1 MKTSTKIILAYTI
14 LLLTGALTIFI
25 AEIYVGK
32 QGQEKRLYNV
42 FTKQLP
48 PFSVVVAEENARFRI
63 EMSDTNSI
71 DWKLPKDMSIKG
83 EPAYVRND
91 TLFVTKT
98 LTGDAQDFVVRSK
111 ALTIIVT
118 SKGSC
123 IRLIDPILDKLTVL
137 GKGGEVFL
145 DNEQQKNTI
154 RIGQLDIVGK
164 KMDRIQI
171 SIPMNCLNAQ
181 LDSVELTTYAQVNE
195 ANLDLVKN
203 SYVQFNNYKLSRLKL
218 KKDSSC
224 WVKINYNHE
233 I

>member
-1 MKTSTKIILAYTI
+1 MKTSTKIILTYTI
-14 LLLTGALTIFI
+14 LLLTGALAIYI

-32 QGQEKRLYNV
+32 NAQDKKQYNT

-48 PFSVVVAEENARFRI
+48 PFSVVVAEEYAKFRI

-71 DWKLPKDMSIKG
+71 DWKLPKEIRLKG
-83 EPAYVRND
+83 EPAFVRND
-91 TLFVTKT
+91 TLFVKKT
-98 LTGDAQDFVVRSK
+98 LSGDAQDYVVRCK
-111 ALTIIVT
+111 VLTIIVT

-195 ANLDLVKN
+195 ANIDLVNK
-203 SYVQFNNYKLSRLKL
+203 SSVLFNNYQLSRFKME
-218 KKDSSC
+218 KDSTCS
-224 WVKINYNHE
+224 VKMY
-233 I
+233 